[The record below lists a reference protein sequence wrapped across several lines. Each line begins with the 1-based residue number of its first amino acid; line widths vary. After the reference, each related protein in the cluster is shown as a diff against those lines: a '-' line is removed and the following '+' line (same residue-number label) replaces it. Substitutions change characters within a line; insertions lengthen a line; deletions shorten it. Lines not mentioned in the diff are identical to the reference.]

1 MIWVSIVWTVMA
13 ASMVVYWYF
22 LWRTAQRWNMLLRRA
37 GKTPDDDVL
46 RKTSKVVG
54 FILSEQHSAFDDTK
68 LSRLVLLARVS
79 FAIVLAGLL
88 LWAATAATVG

>member
-1 MIWVSIVWTVMA
+1 MVGDSIVWA
-13 ASMVVYWYF
+13 ILASGMVVYWYF

-54 FILSEQHSAFDDTK
+54 FILSEQHSAFNDSK
-68 LSRLVLLARVS
+68 LSQLVTRARIS
-79 FAIVLAGLL
+79 FAIVVVGLA
-88 LWAATAATVG
+88 LWAAAAAIVG